1 MEKFLFLA
9 ALLLSLETTARAGA
23 TNFRKQGEAVT
34 RFAVIDLDLCDGNAI
49 DGCEIPTVYLRPS
62 SSTALEFPSEV
73 EICSED
79 AEFIDL
85 VPIAAEETASKQVL
99 VKKYLLK
106 IVNADK
112 LVSSLKGSSR
122 RLDELP
128 PVWFHCQVRDPESN
142 EIVLKTINVAIGKE
156 RDEWREGNARVR
168 FHLPSG
174 APSRAD
180 LSKLTSIVLTKKP
193 QSAKPL
199 KGSTKPA
206 PDGAR
211 PVPLDLTPA
220 ERETLRSLPGLKF
233 GGTTK

>member
-1 MEKFLFLA
+1 MGKFLYLA

-34 RFAVIDLDLCDGNAI
+34 RFAVIDLDLCDGPAI

-142 EIVLKTINVAIGKE
+142 DIVLKTINVAIGKE

-168 FHLPSG
+168 FHLSSG

-180 LSKLTSIVLTKKP
+180 LATLTSIALTKK
-193 QSAKPL
+193 
-199 KGSTKPA
+199 GSTPHASKGTAKSGPKDVRA
-206 PDGAR
+206 
-211 PVPLDLTPA
+211 VPLDLTPA
-220 ERETLRSLPGLKF
+220 EREALRSLPGLKL
-233 GGTTK
+233 GGSAK